1 MTSTIKQEIKKKR
14 ALFRQYKCNWS
25 PFSRQEFSA
34 QRNKAT
40 KLLRRTEPACG
51 LKLYRESLSNQAS
64 STTSFWDFARS
75 LAGRSHHHPIPDIY
89 LSEDNPINS
98 PSEKADAFNTFFAK
112 QTHLDSKSHLDPK
125 LSSNNEEEFSS
136 ISTTPVH
143 VFEVLSSLPRQ
154 KAPGMDG
161 VTNYLLRECTSGVA
175 PSLVLLFNHSF
186 AG

>member
-1 MTSTIKQEIKKKR
+1 M
-14 ALFRQYKCNWS
+14 RQAE
-25 PFSRQEFSA
+25 RVH
-34 QRNKAT
+34 
-40 KLLRRTEPACG
+40 G
-51 LKLYRESLSNQAS
+51 LKLYQESLSNQSSSHTPARRAS
-64 STTSFWDFARS
+64 QWDVARS
-75 LAGRSHHHPIPDIY
+75 LAGCSHHHPIPDIY